1 MSQQRADHE
10 HDYARLAYRLQV
22 LFDDLVISGYR
33 DSFRGELGRTQAEL
47 LERLCEHGPACA
59 QDLSRALHLPKQH
72 VSRIVDAFARA
83 GMVSVTPSTTD
94 RRSKVIDVTDEGRS
108 LIDRHVQESGE
119 RYLALIERLSDDER
133 AELVDAMTRLIRLF
147 EKLS

>member
-1 MSQQRADHE
+1 MSQQRADHG

-59 QDLSRALHLPKQH
+59 QDLSRALHIPKQH
-72 VSRIVDAFARA
+72 VS
-83 GMVSVTPSTTD
+83 
-94 RRSKVIDVTDEGRS
+94 DEGRS
-108 LIDRHVQESGE
+108 LIDRRVQESGE
-119 RYLALIERLSDDER
+119 RYLTLIERLSDDER
-133 AELVDAMTRLIRLF
+133 TELADAMTRLIRLF
-147 EKLS
+147 EKLG